1 MAFGIPKTGFGINAI
16 SASYIQVRTSPQI
29 HHRTYGIAKYL
40 SVGGDNSTL
49 LYGTVKTAPM
59 SLTAEEF
66 QAFSLGSVIGN
77 VIDVQVGG
85 TFLGSGNADVTI
97 SLIDN
102 EGRVNEVV
110 ARKNVKVSG
119 CQLAT
124 TSVRGEARV
133 IPAY

>member
-1 MAFGIPKTGFGINAI
+1 
-16 SASYIQVRTSPQI
+16 
-29 HHRTYGIAKYL
+29 
-40 SVGGDNSTL
+40 
-49 LYGTVKTAPM
+49 M